1 MLFTSSGHAA
11 RARLIAIVA
20 ATSCAAGCSLI
31 SLKTPEQPL
40 SNRDLN
46 ARILTREFSYHF
58 IAVVAQCADDISA
71 HANDAGISTRALR
84 WKLAAASES
93 ERAASRIAPMMSLL
107 DTWALTRQM
116 RAFLTPGE
124 AGGELFGA
132 QQAAALEAAGALDR
146 DAQALA
152 QRLTGPAQF
161 GEYQRFVDSYSREH
175 PLTSLEFVR
184 ASVIELWSEA
194 HGGGA
199 RLIDST
205 GTIPEAMTDLSE
217 RLKMSSDAL
226 AQQTLWRT
234 QLALREAGYTGGDV
248 GAALRDLDAS
258 IAKASQAAQ
267 NAPQA
272 LHDAIADVRRSS
284 LEVLARIDASSSTM
298 AAALRTEREALA
310 ADVRREREAV
320 VAAADQQRRSLVQ
333 DAGSLAERIVRSSG
347 EEARR
352 LAREVLLLVILLA
365 IVTLGLPFAAG
376 YALGR
381 ARRA

>member
-20 ATSCAAGCSLI
+20 GTSCAAGCSLI

-58 IAVVAQCADDISA
+58 IAVVAQCADDIGA
-71 HANDAGISTRALR
+71 HANDADISTRALR

-161 GEYQRFVDSYSREH
+161 GEYQRFVDRYSREH

-184 ASVIELWSEA
+184 PSVVELWSEA

-320 VAAADQQRRSLVQ
+320 VAAADQQRRSLAQ
-333 DAGSLAERIVRSSG
+333 DAGTLAERIVRSSG